1 MNDIRNQVISLISRI
16 DTLSSN
22 FLKNKL
28 TEQGFDGIVSSHGF
42 ILHLLTLH
50 STMTMGEISKL
61 INRDKSTT
69 TALINKLEKGGF
81 VCRSKGVND
90 SRIRHIALTEKGI
103 KLTQTT
109 ADISSELIKTAYAG
123 FSENEKTTLYSLLK
137 KLEANFENS

>member
-1 MNDIRNQVISLISRI
+1 MDDIRNQVISLISRI

-22 FLKNKL
+22 FLRNKL
-28 TEQGFDGIVSSHGF
+28 IEQGFDGIVSSHGF

-69 TALINKLEKGGF
+69 TALIKKLEKGDF
-81 VCRSKGVND
+81 VCKTKSPTD
-90 SRIRHIALTEKGI
+90 SRIRYIALTKKGI

-109 ADISSELIKTAYAG
+109 ADISSELIKTAYAQ
-123 FSENEKTTLYSLLK
+123 FSETEKTQLYTLLK
-137 KLEANFENS
+137 KLESNFECS